1 MIVTNSSS
9 NYPKCNKMWKLYNP
23 FKKSYISSTLTAPP
37 ISSKNLTP
45 VLLAALGLF
54 LYSDSHLR
62 SCGIIGYIGNRD
74 IALEVLM
81 QGLTEMQ
88 NRGYDSAGVVTI
100 KNSSMQITKYASS
113 ESNHSD
119 SLSRLESEAKSVH
132 TPSNLGLGHTRWAT
146 HGGKTDA
153 NAHPHTDALNRIAI
167 VHNGTITNTQEI
179 YEMIKTKGIVP
190 KSQTDTEL
198 IAILIGLYLDEGHS
212 LKLATRLALEKLNGT
227 WGLAVISKDYPDQ
240 IIVARRG
247 SPMLIGIGNKE
258 MFIGSEPAAFAKY
271 TSKYIALD
279 DNQIFKIDPSK
290 DKIEASK
297 IRTIQD
303 VAAVSLGNYT
313 HWTLKE
319 IEEQP
324 ESISRAMN
332 YGSRLTLDNA
342 RLGGLEEIKD
352 KFLEVKNLILL
363 GCGTSL
369 HACQFG
375 VHLFSALKLMN
386 TVQAIDGSEMNNESI
401 PKTAAGVIAI
411 SQSGETRDVV
421 TPVSKVIEKGVL
433 AISIVNV
440 VSSQLAR
447 LTGHGVYMNSGRE
460 IAVASTK
467 SFMNSCV
474 ILTEIALWLSH
485 KLNPEDRETR
495 IKYVNSLKI
504 LPMQVGSVI
513 AQNKVPAREIAQS
526 LKDSENMY
534 IIGRGTASAIAKE
547 GALKIKELSQLH
559 TEGLDGGLQSYGPL
573 KIITSGTPVVLI
585 ILNDE
590 HKERMNEILET
601 LNKRK
606 AKTIVIT
613 PDEKLITS
621 QSKPVHLMKIQE
633 NGELTSLLSLIPLQL
648 IAYYLSIARA
658 LDPDHPRNLAKVVT
672 VE

>member
-1 MIVTNSSS
+1 MWKFFQKLKGLSYKFTWNSPTPSSS
-9 NYPKCNKMWKLYNP
+9 KL
-23 FKKSYISSTLTAPP
+23 FQRLLLTS
-37 ISSKNLTP
+37 IG
-45 VLLAALGLF
+45 VLL
-54 LYSDSHLR
+54 YSEDHLK

-74 IALEVLM
+74 IAIEVLL
-81 QGLTEMQ
+81 QGLEEMQ
-88 NRGYDSAGVVTI
+88 NRGYDSAGIVTYSD
-100 KNSSMQITKYASS
+100 SSLKTTKYASS
-113 ESNHSD
+113 PSNSSD
-119 SLSRLESEAKSVH
+119 SLKRLKSEVTVSHKASR
-132 TPSNLGLGHTRWAT
+132 LGLGHTRWAT
-146 HGGKTDA
+146 HGGKTDT
-153 NAHPHTDALNRIAI
+153 NAHPHSDSSGRIAL

-179 YEMIKTKGIVP
+179 YEILKSKGIVP

-198 IAILIGLYLDEGHS
+198 IALMIGLYLNEGHS
-212 LKLATRLALEKLNGT
+212 LKLATRLALEKMNGT
-227 WGLAVISKDYPDQ
+227 WGLAVISKDHPDQ

-247 SPMLIGIGNKE
+247 SPMLIGLGNKE
-258 MFIGSEPAAFAKY
+258 LFIGSEPAAFSRY
-271 TSKYIALD
+271 TSKYISLD

-297 IRTIQD
+297 VRTIHEQ
-303 VAAVSLGNYT
+303 AAVSLGHYT

-332 YGSRLTLDNA
+332 YGARLSVDSA
-342 RLGGLEEIKD
+342 RLGGLEEIRD
-352 KFLEVKNLILL
+352 RFLQVKNLILL

-375 VHLFSALKLMN
+375 VHLFNSLKLMN
-386 TVQAIDGSEMNNESI
+386 TVQAIDGSEMYLKSL
-401 PKTAAGVIAI
+401 PKQGAGVIAI

-421 TPVSKVIEKGVL
+421 TPVAKIIEQGVL
-433 AISIVNV
+433 TISIVNV

-474 ILTEIALWLSH
+474 ILTEIALWLSSQIH
-485 KLNPEDRETR
+485 PEDSEIR
-495 IKYVNSLKI
+495 KKFVNSLKI

-513 AQNKVPAREIAQS
+513 AQNKVATRKIAQE
-526 LKDSENMY
+526 LKDQENMF
-534 IIGRGTASAIAKE
+534 IIGRGSAEAIAKE
-547 GALKIKELSQLH
+547 AALKIKELSQLH
-559 TEGLDGGLQSYGPL
+559 TEGLSGGIEKFGPL
-573 KIITSGTPVVLI
+573 RLISEGTPVILI

-590 HKERMNEILET
+590 HKDRMNQILEILN
-601 LNKRK
+601 LRG
-606 AKTIVIT
+606 AKTIVVT
-613 PDEKLITS
+613 PKEELITC
-621 QSKPVHLMKIQE
+621 KTRPKHVLKIEE
-633 NGELTSLLSLIPLQL
+633 NGELTSLLSLIPMQL